1 MKKANHF
8 NMLRSIL
15 MIFIVQTTLMYGIVT
30 YVSELS
36 QNLVDMNKNSWTVW
50 DRKTDRQTLKL
61 KYCLRLIGECSKVPN
76 THSRL
81 KK

>member
-1 MKKANHF
+1 
-8 NMLRSIL
+8 
-15 MIFIVQTTLMYGIVT
+15 MIFSEVDGLMDTNVI
-30 YVSELS
+30 YVSKLS